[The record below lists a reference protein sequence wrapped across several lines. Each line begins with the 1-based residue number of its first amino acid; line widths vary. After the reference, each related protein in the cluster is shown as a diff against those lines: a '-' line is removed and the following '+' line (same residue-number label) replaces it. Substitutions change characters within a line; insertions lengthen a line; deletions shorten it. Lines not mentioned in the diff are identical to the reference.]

1 MARRTETVRRLIL
14 HIGMP
19 KTGTTSIQESLYYG
33 LRDPRY
39 QYLGLGQ
46 VSGSQPLRM
55 LFSADARYS
64 RLQQLVQTPEE
75 ELLAEKQRL
84 ARALDE
90 SLAQCLSRQATPIL
104 SGEWCW
110 KMTTAEAVGL
120 RDHIAARGFQTQVI
134 AYLRPLPTL
143 YPSRFQEFVKWG
155 GNRFVPF
162 EPFFGP
168 HNDRDEGD
176 YASIV
181 PGLNEV
187 FGATQV
193 VLRPFERA
201 ALDGGC
207 VVRDFCRRLDLPLAA
222 RHIRRTN
229 DSLSL
234 AAVRLLYTFYALGP
248 GYGTGPQALHENL
261 LLQRRLSRLE
271 GPPFRFHPT
280 LVEQRRGEIDRQHA
294 VANSHMDVPFTLSQ
308 PHANPADSIR
318 DEVDL
323 LRHSP
328 AALAWLARVAGAG
341 SPPVPDDPQV
351 SQWVVHQMSRLR
363 ERPPLRDRLGRWVER
378 VRQGWHRQRRGV

>member
-1 MARRTETVRRLIL
+1 MRRLIL

-33 LRDPRY
+33 LRDRRY
-39 QYLGLGQ
+39 QYLSLGQ

-55 LFSADARYS
+55 LFSADARHS
-64 RLQQLVQTPEE
+64 RLQQLLRTPEE
-75 ELLAEKQRL
+75 KLLAEKQRL
-84 ARALDE
+84 ARVLDE
-90 SLAQCLSRQATPIL
+90 SLAQCLSRQSTPIL

-120 RDHIAARGFQTQVI
+120 REHFAARGFQTQVI

-143 YPSRFQEFVKWG
+143 FPSRFQEFVKWG

-181 PGLNEV
+181 PRLDEV

-248 GYGTGPQALHENL
+248 GYGTGPRALHENL
-261 LLQRRLSRLE
+261 LLQRRLSRLD
-271 GPPFRFHPT
+271 GPRFRFHPN
-280 LVEQRRGEIDRQHA
+280 LVEQRRGEIDQQHA
-294 VANSHMDVPFTLSQ
+294 AANARMDVPFTLS
-308 PHANPADSIR
+308 PPDADLADAIR
-318 DEVDL
+318 DEADL
-323 LRHSP
+323 FRHSP
-328 AALAWLARVAGAG
+328 AALAWLARAVGAG
-341 SPPVPDDPQV
+341 SPPAATDPQV
-351 SQWVVHQMSRLR
+351 CQWVVHQMSRLR
-363 ERPPLRDRLGRWVER
+363 ERPSLRVRLGRWVEL
-378 VRQGWHRQRRGV
+378 VRQGWHRRRRGV